1 MTRGDLR
8 PNLQAKLG
16 EFLQAEVESTEV
28 AEYIVCIGG
37 GDWLCVQKVSIVY
50 YLLHLLF
57 ITMIDMICYVTL
69 CILNRMDARAHAY
82 ISFMLGSFQSLFV
95 VPSEC

>member
-1 MTRGDLR
+1 MCVTLAKELGMTRGDLR

-16 EFLQAEVESTEV
+16 EFLQAEVER
-28 AEYIVCIGG
+28 
-37 GDWLCVQKVSIVY
+37 LCVQKVSIVY